1 MRWQEEVTLT
11 TYEMQW
17 TVRYFDYM
25 KRKWCRNEEGSA
37 ENSTVSAGALAYA
50 KRKQSTWKDLTVK
63 SDRTFSA
70 INNAYQSPL

>member
-17 TVRYFDYM
+17 TVRYFAYRS
-25 KRKWCRNEEGSA
+25 KNWSRGA
-37 ENSTVSAGALAYA
+37 EHISTSAGALAYA
-50 KRKQSTWKDLTVK
+50 KRKQSSWEHLTRK